1 LIYLDNAASTA
12 VHPDVVKEMLPY
24 FDVQYGNP
32 SSIHQFGRKAK
43 NAIQKA
49 RKQVAALI
57 GAEPDEILFT
67 SGGTESNNTI
77 LYGTQKLHEMTHVN
91 FKLENN
97 HIITSSIEH
106 EAVLE
111 PCKKLK
117 EMGLKISYIPVDEH
131 GIVDYNDVANSITE
145 NTVLISIMFANNEVG
160 TIQPI
165 KEISE
170 ICKKYQIPLHTDAVQ
185 AVGKVPIN
193 VKELG
198 VDALSIS
205 SHKINGPKGVGAL
218 FIKKGLIISPE
229 ILGGGQENG
238 LRSGTENVASIVGF
252 GKACEITKERL
263 NENISHFQTIHSS
276 MLSKIVKEI
285 PHVKLNGHPE
295 KRIFNNIHLT
305 FFGVNGEDL
314 IIKLDEHG
322 IAASTGSACSVHRQK
337 ASHVLKAMGFNHE
350 QITGSLRLSF
360 GYMNTLNEVNE
371 TVEVLKKVVS
381 ELRNVSPYKTKYN
394 F

>member
-1 LIYLDNAASTA
+1 MIYLDNAASTA
-12 VHPDVVKEMLPY
+12 VHPEVVKEMLPY
-24 FDVQYGNP
+24 FDIQYGNP

-77 LYGTQKLHEMTHVN
+77 LYGIPKLHEITHVD
-91 FKLENN
+91 FDIGNN
-97 HIITSSIEH
+97 HAITSSVEH
-106 EAVLE
+106 EAILE
-111 PCKKLK
+111 PCKKLE
-117 EMGLKISYIPVDEH
+117 EMGFKVTYISVDEY
-131 GIVDYNDVANSITE
+131 GVVDSNSIADSITE
-145 NTVLISIMFANNEVG
+145 NTVLVSIMFANNEVG

-170 ICKKYQIPLHTDAVQ
+170 ICKKYQVPLHTDAVQ
-185 AVGKVPIN
+185 AVGKIPIN
-193 VKELG
+193 VKDLG
-198 VDALSIS
+198 IDALSIS

-218 FIKKGLIISPE
+218 FIKKDLTVYPE

-238 LRSGTENVASIVGF
+238 MRSGTENV
-252 GKACEITKERL
+252 
-263 NENISHFQTIHSS
+263 
-276 MLSKIVKEI
+276 
-285 PHVKLNGHPE
+285 
-295 KRIFNNIHLT
+295 HLT

-322 IAASTGSACSVHRQK
+322 IAASTGSACSVHTQK
-337 ASHVLKAMGFNHE
+337 ASHVLKAMGFNQE
-350 QITGSLRLSF
+350 QITGSLRISF
-360 GYMNTLNEVNE
+360 GYMNTSDEVDQA
-371 TVEVLKKVVS
+371 VGVLKKVVA
-381 ELRNVSPYKTKYN
+381 ELRSVSPYKTKYN